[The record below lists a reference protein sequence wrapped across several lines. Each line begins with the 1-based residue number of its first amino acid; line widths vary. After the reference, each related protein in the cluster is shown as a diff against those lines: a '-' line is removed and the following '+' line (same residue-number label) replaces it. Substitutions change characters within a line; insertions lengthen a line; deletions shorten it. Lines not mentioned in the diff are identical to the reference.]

1 MVVYLTSIFEVY
13 DGAIHVVVK
22 LQLWTKD
29 LAGTS
34 SPTLPSPYKQS
45 WMRVFRLFCEFQL
58 CIGWGVGKEGDLQ
71 KEALFY
77 EGTQKFTEKY

>member
-45 WMRVFRLFCEFQL
+45 WMRVFRLFL
-58 CIGWGVGKEGDLQ
+58 RVSTLYRVGGGEGGRPAKGSTIL
-71 KEALFY
+71 
-77 EGTQKFTEKY
+77 